1 MTNHETFFIAPFQAC
16 EMQIIWV
23 YKDLDHDNKSG
34 FIIKRYDIE
43 TMDASEEIAFVEAE
57 YEDPAALLRWMES
70 EAV

>member
-1 MTNHETFFIAPFQAC
+1 MTNHEKYFLAPFQAC
-16 EMQIIWV
+16 EMQIIWA
-23 YKDLDHDNKSG
+23 YKDPDHDEQTG

-70 EAV
+70 EAE